1 MSLHSVTSADAKAR
15 VRAFADIVFRRCD
28 GEGDV
33 VPAGHEPDWD
43 DAPAR
48 YRIYPGRPRIS
59 LPGPLELQQRFD
71 ASRTGRKG
79 GAVPDLAQLSVL
91 LYLTLA
97 PLRRKVDITW
107 NVDIP
112 NIGFLAHEFG
122 RGSASGGGLYPTQIY
137 LVSAGT
143 ATLGAGVYHY
153 GVADHSLVPLRHGSY
168 QGVLDHALGGGHRHP
183 YYLVLA
189 PDFWMN
195 CVKYHNFGMHVCS
208 QDAGALLGTVQVACD
223 SLGIAQRSFTLFDDA
238 LVNLVTGADGFHET
252 SFAVVGLGE
261 PQAAA
266 AAERNL
272 DAVRAELA
280 ATPVPQP
287 WQKSRDVRISP
298 MLDQIQRLTWLDA
311 AALPPLLESAHE
323 APRQAGQNEQGC
335 GMIEPL
341 LRHSLPSVLHARR
354 SAWGSLHSDS
364 PVTRG
369 ELLELLRFVWRR
381 AAPEFAPL
389 REALPEG
396 SLSLAMQ
403 VNHCP
408 DLARGA
414 YRYDPASDD
423 LVALGGEQPDRWQST
438 YAWYNY
444 NIEETNCALFV
455 TGDIDAVMARYGA
468 RGYRVLNACVGMMA
482 QLCYVGAT
490 ALSLDCG
497 AVLGARA
504 QQVKRC
510 LNLSENENVCI
521 AFYLSRSQAP
531 VHLFD
536 YSLVPDVPNWK
547 KSV

>member
-1 MSLHSVTSADAKAR
+1 MSLQSVTNADAQAE
-15 VRAFADIVFRRCD
+15 VRAFADVVFRRCD

-33 VPAGHEPDWD
+33 VPADHVPDWD

-48 YRIYPGRPRIS
+48 YRTYPGRPRIA
-59 LPGPLELQQRFD
+59 LPGPLDLQHRFD
-71 ASRTGRKG
+71 AIRTNRHVNGT
-79 GAVPDLAQLSVL
+79 PDLMQLSVL

-107 NVDIP
+107 NYDIP
-112 NIGFLAHEFG
+112 NIGFLSHEFG
-122 RGSASGGGLYPTQIY
+122 RGSASGGGLYPTQVY

-143 ATLGAGVYHY
+143 AALGAGVYHY

-168 QGVLDHALGGGHRHP
+168 QAFIDHALGGGQKHP

-195 CVKYHNFGMHVCS
+195 CVKYHNFGVHVCS
-208 QDAGALLGTVQVACD
+208 QDAGALLGTVQIACD
-223 SLGIAQRSFTLFDDA
+223 ALGIAQRSFTVFDDA
-238 LVNLVTGADGFHET
+238 LLNLVTGADGFHET
-252 SFAVVGLGE
+252 TFAVVGLGE
-261 PQAAA
+261 QQPAS
-266 AAERNL
+266 EEPC
-272 DAVRAELA
+272 DVEAVCAELA
-280 ATPVPQP
+280 ACPVPQP
-287 WQKSRDVRISP
+287 WQKSREVRISP
-298 MLDQIQRLTWLDA
+298 MLDKIQRLTWLDA
-311 AALPPLLESAHE
+311 AALAPLLQASDEDC
-323 APRQAGQNEQGC
+323 RQARTSDGV
-335 GMIEPL
+335 IEPV
-341 LRHSLPSVLHARR
+341 LREKLPSVLHARR

-364 PVTRG
+364 PVTRA

-381 AAPEFAPL
+381 AGPEHNPL
-389 REALPEG
+389 REAVPAG

-403 VNHCP
+403 VNHCR

-414 YRYDPASDD
+414 YRYDPAADN
-423 LVALGGEQPDRWQST
+423 LVRLDGEKLDRWQST

-444 NIEETNCALFV
+444 NIEESNCALFV
-455 TGDIDAVMARYGA
+455 TGDIDAVMARFGA

-510 LNLSENENVCI
+510 LALPENENVCI
-521 AFYLSRSQAP
+521 AFYLSRSQTP

-547 KSV
+547 KTV